1 MADLPQAPDGASA
14 LPSPEVA
21 ARWPAAEEWPTASWS
36 SADVARFYTHRL
48 GLRALPTPSPA
59 DRHGHALY
67 VFDEAVR
74 DYRWAHAQQD
84 PPDDLR
90 AQMWDDARAFADAVR
105 GPIPKLVK
113 ARRDRDCTEDDVQ
126 RMWCVDPRRPRE
138 TAHHPERG
146 VCILLGVGRWWV
158 PAQVDVDPRARGD
171 LAGYYANLPGPRVA
185 TPRGGVHVFV
195 DARGTLVHS
204 SDKVLAPG
212 VEVRTQGFALL
223 PSGAVTPDRTWVY
236 QDAPRPPPRSLLTAP
251 PRPPKRAA
259 AVLDGDAAP
268 AADPWA
274 QDGAPGR
281 VASLIAMQM
290 GQNDGRT
297 SVLRAV
303 VGMLAQARGVPSD
316 VCDALLAMLTE
327 YGVGMDWPAAR
338 VAEEVAAWRL
348 RLTRGPRDADFAVD
362 VATMWEATRDS
373 GPVRKG
379 EAWARNT
386 ARSLWKTA
394 DRRQEGT
401 AGAEDLGHAGQV
413 GDHDRDPWADDPPRH
428 ARDFAVPAPS
438 PPHVTATTP
447 AARSDLTAE
456 HPLPT
461 LQALSTA
468 DAAASA
474 VQTLAAEVSAG
485 DADAQ
490 RAKINEFK
498 LRKILPTIGQAYPL
512 ESMRR
517 DVASTP
523 VKVECLYPFFD
534 FVTGK
539 PEVAHDVLGPTEY
552 HVQVGHGYGRDLS
565 AAVGG
570 IREGDFK
577 AFGAAGAKGGKT
589 HFLGQMVEGLALCTA
604 ARILGVSGYAN
615 CPIVMPVWVSEMP
628 KEGEV
633 LLRMMARLYG
643 FDSAAIADGTAA
655 AEARGIVHMSAML
668 NNAWTPAQV
677 VQVAVRTCEVES
689 QNERSPVGFAMQRVV
704 REIDLGELPNPK
716 GTGRQRVD
724 YRSGPNLI
732 GFIADATAIYRR
744 ELADLA
750 GVSED
755 KVLPLVLLDPGQ
767 RFAGDSE
774 NSKAELDALLGA
786 VVARICR
793 RRSGLGGA
801 CIMTS
806 DTTKAA
812 ARDLDLECFLSEP
825 SGQKLAADIFAG
837 SQAIMHHCDVFA
849 VCGDDSAGDHFRR
862 TQWVRVLQGRTGA
875 SAECFPFSWETHT
888 GRFRPRKAEPLRKP
902 DPERGGKW
910 GGGGGGRSRQRRP
923 AMFGGSS
930 PPEVGDHT
938 PGANQVTY
946 RPNAVRPRHEP
957 RDD

>member
-36 SADVARFYTHRL
+36 SAEVARFYTERL
-48 GLRALPTPSPA
+48 GLRVLPTPSPA

-74 DYRWAHAQQD
+74 DYRWSHAQQD
-84 PPDDLR
+84 PPDALR

-113 ARRDRDCTEDDVQ
+113 ARRDRDCTEEDVQ

-223 PSGAVTPDRTWVY
+223 PSGGVTPDRTWVY

-268 AADPWA
+268 ATDPWA
-274 QDGAPGR
+274 PDGAPGR

-348 RLTRGPRDADFAVD
+348 RLTRGPRDADFAVE

-428 ARDFAVPAPS
+428 ARDFAVPAPP
-438 PPHVTATTP
+438 PPHVTATTT
-447 AARSDLTAE
+447 ARSAE
-456 HPLPT
+456 HPAPAPAPAPTLPT
-461 LQALSTA
+461 LSTA
-468 DAAASA
+468 DAATSA
-474 VQTLAAEVSAG
+474 VANLAAEVSAG

-490 RAKINEFK
+490 RAKINEFH
-498 LRKILPTIGQAYPL
+498 LRRFMPSIADAYPL
-512 ESMRR
+512 ESMER
-517 DVASTP
+517 DIDSTP
-523 VKVECLYPFFD
+523 VRVDHLYPFYD
-534 FVTGK
+534 FLTWE
-539 PEVAHDVLGPTEY
+539 PEQLDDAYLAT
-552 HVQVGHGYGRDLS
+552 VGHGYGKWLAPVLDNIS
-565 AAVGG
+565 
-570 IREGDFK
+570 EGDFM
-577 AFGAAGAKGGKT
+577 ALGAAGAKGGKT
-589 HFLGQMVEGLALCTA
+589 HFLGQLADGLALGTA
-604 ARILGVSGYAN
+604 ARILGIPGYADH
-615 CPIVMPVWVSEMP
+615 PIVLVVWASEMV
-628 KEGEV
+628 KDGEV
-633 LLRMMARLYG
+633 LLRMLGRHYG
-643 FDSAAIADGTAA
+643 FDFAAIRKGHAA
-655 AEARGIVHMSAML
+655 AEARGIVHMSEAL
-668 NNAWTPAQV
+668 GGKLTPAQV
-677 VQVAVRTCEVES
+677 VLGARHIARKFARDERT
-689 QNERSPVGFAMQRVV
+689 PIGMAMRHIV

-724 YRSGPNLI
+724 YRSGPNLV
-732 GFIADATAIYRR
+732 GFLSDGMAIQRR
-744 ELADLA
+744 DLAALA
-750 GVSED
+750 GVGED
-755 KVLPLVLLDPGQ
+755 KVTCLLLMDPGQ
-767 RFAGDSE
+767 RFADDAE
-774 NSKAELDALLGA
+774 NSKGALDSLLGA
-786 VVARICR
+786 VPYRITR
-793 RRSGLGGA
+793 RKTGLGGA

-812 ARDLDLECFLSEP
+812 ARDLDVDQFLSEP
-825 SGQKLAADIFAG
+825 SSKKLAADIFAG